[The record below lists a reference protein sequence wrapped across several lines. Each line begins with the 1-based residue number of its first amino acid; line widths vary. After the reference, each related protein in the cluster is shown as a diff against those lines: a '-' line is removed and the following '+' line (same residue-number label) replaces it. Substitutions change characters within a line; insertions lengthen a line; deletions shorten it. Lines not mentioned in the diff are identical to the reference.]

1 MPKRLSLIIFVLASF
16 LTSCIPTNAVASNI
30 DILLGRQDW
39 SVAGTDSSALNI
51 RSEVYAEGLERP
63 TAITHANDGSG
74 RVFVVQQ
81 SGKIAVLEN
90 AQMTSSAFLDISD
103 RVSFGGEQGLLSL
116 AFHPNF
122 KANKLFYITYTDV
135 EGSLVLEQR
144 RTDPLGTRVTDESE
158 ILFQLE
164 QPGPQHNGGDIAFGP
179 DEKLY
184 LSLGEGQ
191 YYDAPISN
199 SSAQDETSPYGKI
212 LVFDM
217 TLGSEPQVFASGLR
231 NPWRFS
237 IDAETERLYVADVGQ
252 NAWEEVSVVSL
263 DEPGQDL
270 GWPSLEGPECKLEG
284 CEDLAV
290 KLPDLSYSHTE
301 GCAVTGGAVY
311 RGAALPEL
319 QGAYLYGDFCLGK
332 IWAAAET
339 PEGWQ
344 TTLLFETAKNISA
357 FGLGESGELYF
368 SDYGTGSVYKLEP
381 QSAATN

>member
-1 MPKRLSLIIFVLASF
+1 
-16 LTSCIPTNAVASNI
+16 
-30 DILLGRQDW
+30 
-39 SVAGTDSSALNI
+39 
-51 RSEVYAEGLERP
+51 
-63 TAITHANDGSG
+63 
-74 RVFVVQQ
+74 
-81 SGKIAVLEN
+81 
-90 AQMTSSAFLDISD
+90 
-103 RVSFGGEQGLLSL
+103 
-116 AFHPNF
+116 
-122 KANKLFYITYTDV
+122 
-135 EGSLVLEQR
+135 
-144 RTDPLGTRVTDESE
+144 
-158 ILFQLE
+158 
-164 QPGPQHNGGDIAFGP
+164 
-179 DEKLY
+179 
-184 LSLGEGQ
+184 
-191 YYDAPISN
+191 
-199 SSAQDETSPYGKI
+199 
-212 LVFDM
+212 M

-231 NPWRFS
+231 NPWRIS

-270 GWPSLEGPECKLEG
+270 GWPSLEGPECNLEG

-290 KLPDLSYSHTE
+290 KVPDLSYSHTE